1 MAWRL
6 AAIALLG
13 PKSLVA
19 EALDESCAGATNLV
33 QLGSTLQ
40 RRDLASYWYPSRG
53 VDDNRSGWSSAE
65 GPFPLKP
72 PKWQF
77 EVAHINFHQTPCIDD
92 QLNVYTGSDQGMIF
106 SFTKAG
112 WKRWEVATGASNC
125 QNPTILEGVLY
136 TSCANGV
143 VLALTMDEGKEVWSR
158 KLTDSLPTD
167 TYTVSATA
175 SYVVVPYGDMGHMTG
190 GANGLALLE
199 RASGDVRWTYNIS
212 AHSPGAHTINMAPC
226 LFEDSIVTSDTSGG
240 IYRLSVED
248 GSELWRSPP
257 ENAGTF
263 TLGGV
268 ACGEGLVFNGFSK
281 EDGSGGLQA
290 LNLSSG
296 ERLWAKSFP
305 QEIHNAPAV
314 GRVYGHPGR
323 TAAIVGQGGPPG
335 APLPIPDL
343 LKGTVVAVDVTDGET
358 LWTFEPP
365 PWHHHGAAG
374 STFLQ
379 PCMPDLFSGATI
391 DGRGTVYINWSA
403 GGITYALRDAN
414 GDGRIDERDP
424 AEVSAF
430 DLGSGAT
437 GPPAIAPGMLFV
449 NACRRPS
456 AFLA

>member
-1 MAWRL
+1 
-6 AAIALLG
+6 
-13 PKSLVA
+13 
-19 EALDESCAGATNLV
+19 
-33 QLGSTLQ
+33 
-40 RRDLASYWYPSRG
+40 
-53 VDDNRSGWSSAE
+53 
-65 GPFPLKP
+65 
-72 PKWQF
+72 
-77 EVAHINFHQTPCIDD
+77 
-92 QLNVYTGSDQGMIF
+92 MIF

-212 AHSPGAHTINMAPC
+212 AHSPGAPVFVTLLDTLANSLWGVAAHCRILVDGAIPDNWLCDAPTA
-226 LFEDSIVTSDTSGG
+226 V
-240 IYRLSVED
+240 RASVANARVMTD

-314 GRVYGHPGR
+314 GRVLLRYGHPGR